1 MSKRLKKGHPIVK
14 PEVQDD
20 VVDDVGNHAK
30 QEEPGGCA
38 SSSVTDPY
46 MALPVD
52 SSDAEHTRVAQ
63 WCIERLT
70 ELATGAGQADDDEP
84 QDHADEQQADDHAP
98 QDHADEQQADE
109 PVVTVNKRKS
119 QTDQP
124 GDDDDDDDTEGPSPE
139 DPREAAW
146 YKLKDAEEGET
157 YPPLAGKVFMDAPW
171 RNPDY
176 ARTQASSSSGPPPEK
191 SRCGFPIRQSRGG
204 TCQDYAAWQCTAQR
218 CKKHCPDPDTCTS
231 HSVQSDKSRSVNR
244 NPGRGFLKR
253 MQEKG
258 LQPPPYKHWNQWR
271 TDR

>member
-1 MSKRLKKGHPIVK
+1 MLLSTDFLIMSKRLKKGHPIVK

-20 VVDDVGNHAK
+20 VVDEVGKHEK
-30 QEEPGGCA
+30 TEEPGGCA
-38 SSSVTDPY
+38 SSSVTADPY

-52 SSDAEHTRVAQ
+52 SSDAENNKVAQ
-63 WCIERLT
+63 WCIERLAD
-70 ELATGAGQADDDEP
+70 LATDKRQADDDAR
-84 QDHADEQQADDHAP
+84 QDD
-98 QDHADEQQADE
+98 ADEQQADE
-109 PVVTVNKRKS
+109 PFVTVNKRKLL
-119 QTDQP
+119 TDQP
-124 GDDDDDDDTEGPSPE
+124 GDDDDDDDTEDTSPE

-146 YKLKDAEEGET
+146 YRLKDAEEGKT
-157 YPPLAGKVFMDAPW
+157 YPPLASKCFMDAPW
-171 RNPDY
+171 RNPDH

-204 TCQDYAAWQCTAQR
+204 TCQDYAAWQCTAKR

-253 MQEKG
+253 MHSKG